1 MTPALLIWLALACAW
16 WIALPRDAPGRRWHQ
31 IHMLVPG
38 LVLALALLVPPLRA
52 PLTAALFGG
61 GATLALALLGW
72 ALGDRLHNHALMDI
86 LYPLLA
92 LGTALAMVLAA
103 GGTSV
108 PAWAALALMALW
120 AARLFVQLLGTNL
133 HHEREPYAS
142 LRRKFGPRWRWW
154 SFFAVYGLQGAVV
167 WIWCLP
173 FAFVA
178 SAAAPTGTAAIWP
191 LAGLVVWLVGFGFQ
205 AVGDRQLARF
215 KADSA
220 NKGRI
225 MDRGL
230 WSLTRHPNY
239 FGEALMWWGYALV
252 ALIHPLG
259 WLGLMGAIH
268 ASWFM
273 GWGSATPGAER
284 HMRKSRGAEAWDA
297 YAARVPR
304 FVPRLLPGFRSG
316 RRR

>member
-1 MTPALLIWLALACAW
+1 
-16 WIALPRDAPGRRWHQ
+16 
-31 IHMLVPG
+31 
-38 LVLALALLVPPLRA
+38 
-52 PLTAALFGG
+52 
-61 GATLALALLGW
+61 
-72 ALGDRLHNHALMDI
+72 
-86 LYPLLA
+86 
-92 LGTALAMVLAA
+92 
-103 GGTSV
+103 
-108 PAWAALALMALW
+108 
-120 AARLFVQLLGTNL
+120 
-133 HHEREPYAS
+133 
-142 LRRKFGPRWRWW
+142 
-154 SFFAVYGLQGAVV
+154 
-167 WIWCLP
+167 
-173 FAFVA
+173 
-178 SAAAPTGTAAIWP
+178 
-191 LAGLVVWLVGFGFQ
+191 
-205 AVGDRQLARF
+205 
-215 KADSA
+215 
-220 NKGRI
+220 